1 MYTQTIQSERSR
13 ESAMFQQFCSRNPE
27 DLLSN
32 AQQASTKDMAREYD
46 AKQAL
51 VAMYQAKADRR
62 NIIVERHDA
71 NSRSVDRELF
81 FKVSPV

>member
-51 VAMYQAKADRR
+51 VAMYQAKADRVGMTLSGYCKR
-62 NIIVERHDA
+62 FNVNPEA
-71 NSRSVDRELF
+71 
-81 FKVSPV
+81 